1 MCFEDCRL
9 GQSFVM
15 FIVVSIIR
23 FVLMII
29 LRTAL
34 VSYIAVMQFRRCP
47 STRLSSTSSDCSV

>member
-23 FVLMII
+23 FVLMI
-29 LRTAL
+29 LRNAL